1 MTTAE
6 IEDALYVFNTHV
18 RKSRAAE
25 AFAIAQHHI
34 LPAAEE
40 QAVYAPMV
48 VDGLLACMG
57 TLAIIDGME
66 TFKILRAL
74 LVVAGEDAV
83 LRDRIAETSFRVLPF
98 LAEQNS
104 LVSGS
109 ALPVA
114 ADDALF
120 DVLLEGMPQDKKS
133 RDVFKARAYTALE
146 KVEAASCAKAFASH
160 AEKLLDAAQTQTE
173 RNQMRA
179 GVIGAFARAHG
190 ANVEK
195 TLRNIASLRDG
206 EKDIAVAADFA
217 KRFPKM

>member
-6 IEDALYVFNTHV
+6 IEDALYIFNTHV

-40 QAVYAPMV
+40 QALYAPLV
-48 VDGLLACMG
+48 IDGLLACMG
-57 TLAIIDGME
+57 TLAIIDAMK
-66 TFKILRAL
+66 TFDILRAL
-74 LVVAGEDAV
+74 VIVAGEDVV
-83 LRDRIAETSFRVLPF
+83 LRDRIEETSFRVLPF

-104 LVSGS
+104 HVSGT
-109 ALPVA
+109 ALPA

-120 DVLLEGMPQDKKS
+120 DLLVEGMPQDKKS

-146 KVEAASCAKAFASH
+146 KLEAGSCAPAFARH
-160 AEKLLDAAQTQTE
+160 AEKLLHTAQTQTE

-190 ANVEK
+190 ADPVK
-195 TLRNIASLRDG
+195 TAARIASLRDG